1 MNERFA
7 SLFPLLLLAV
17 LAGVTWWLDQALLD
31 TPMRRDATLR
41 HDPDYIVDK
50 LTAVRMDVA
59 GKVKYTLRAAKM
71 THYPDDDT
79 THLELPELATASNR
93 APVTVTAKQGLVS
106 SSGENVYFRNDV
118 VLTRAAYADKSEMK
132 LTSNYLH
139 VIPEENIAK
148 TDRPVK
154 ITDANTVVTAVGL
167 EFNQETSV
175 LKLYSQVRGTYH
187 DAKRKLRA
195 GAG

>member
-1 MNERFA
+1 MGERFA
-7 SLFPLLLLAV
+7 PLFPLVLLVV
-17 LAGVTWWLDQALLD
+17 LAGVTWWLDQALLG
-31 TPMRRDATLR
+31 TPARREAILR

-79 THLELPELATASNR
+79 THLELPDLATASNR

-106 SSGENVYFRNDV
+106 SNGENVYFRDDV

-139 VIPEENIAK
+139 VIPEENVAK
-148 TDRPVK
+148 TDRPVT

-175 LKLYSQVRGTYH
+175 LKLHSQVRGTYH
-187 DAKRKLRA
+187 DAKRKLRTSP
-195 GAG
+195 G